1 LSEMQTLLFEPA
13 AAFRGPRDYVHST
26 DIYEEIMAGAR
37 YHGVALD
44 CGLDL
49 KILNRICY
57 RPVYSFVRDGDVD
70 TADAAAIALLPGSPW
85 QVKIIETTEPVVA
98 RKSYDEQKIFNAS
111 RIAGNR
117 ISLVEPVG
125 MRPVEI
131 ATALS
136 VKFHKFGFPPDP
148 GTRWLLAR
156 LELSRLFRDEDSVGL
171 AIELERRVGK
181 KMTRSRIVSADGVIG
196 ALTFILA

>member
-1 LSEMQTLLFEPA
+1 MSEMQTLLFEPT

-26 DIYEEIMAGAR
+26 DIYEEITAGAR
-37 YHGVALD
+37 YHGIPLN

-49 KILNRICY
+49 RILRKICF
-57 RPVYSFVRDGDVD
+57 RPVYSFVKDGDAD
-70 TADAAAIALLPGSPW
+70 TTDAAAIALLRGSRW
-85 QVKIIETTEPVVA
+85 HVKIIETTEPVVA

-111 RIAGNR
+111 RIVGNR
-117 ISLVEPVG
+117 ISLAEPVG

-136 VKFHKFGFPPDP
+136 VNFHKSGFPPDP
-148 GTRWLLAR
+148 GARWLLAR
-156 LELSRLFRDEDSVGL
+156 LELSRLFRDEDSVDL

-181 KMTRSRIVSADGVIG
+181 KMTRSRIVSVDGVIG

>member
-1 LSEMQTLLFEPA
+1 MQTLLFEPA
-13 AAFRGPRDYVHST
+13 AAFRGSRDYVHST
-26 DIYEEIMAGAR
+26 DIYEEILAGAQ
-37 YHGVALD
+37 YHGITLD

-49 KILNRICY
+49 RILRKISC
-57 RPVYSFVRDGDVD
+57 RPVYYFVGNGDVD
-70 TADAAAIALLPGSPW
+70 AADAAAIAVLPGSPW
-85 QVKIIETTEPVVA
+85 QVKIIETTEPVLT

-117 ISLVEPVG
+117 ISLEEPVG

-136 VKFHKFGFPPDP
+136 VNFHRSGFPPDS

-156 LELSRLFRDEDSVGL
+156 LELSRLFRDEDSAGL